1 MRLFVVFI
9 DAILIISLFVLFIL
23 LAKFTFSDSILTRLI
38 AKPILFLFIGIIYLY
53 INAKYIQ
60 SPLLCE
66 GLTDQFEK
74 GEVVRTPL
82 PLQPGQKI
90 KDLAEGTYDS
100 TGGLIQIG
108 KIGAGSVN
116 QVTGIAVRGEIIG
129 QLNYVPGT
137 QPLNKNFACLLYE
150 IKAGGQ
156 HYLNHSS
163 LDYAW
168 SYQRTEH
175 LTPYTGFSNMYFLNS
190 YRVQAGLPVTSYG
203 EFCITK
209 GLINGIAR

>member
-1 MRLFVVFI
+1 MSVVIF
-9 DAILIISLFVLFIL
+9 DAILIVSIFVLFIL
-23 LAKFTFSDSILTRLI
+23 AAKFSLSDSILTRFI
-38 AKPILFLFIGIIYLY
+38 AKTILFFFLGIIYLY
-53 INAKYIQ
+53 IDLNYIQ

-74 GEVVRTPL
+74 GTVVRTPL

-100 TGGLIQIG
+100 TGGIIQIG
-108 KIGAGSVN
+108 KLGASSLN

-129 QLNYVPGT
+129 QLHYVPGT

-156 HYLNHSS
+156 HFLNESS

-168 SYQRTEH
+168 SYQRAQH
-175 LTPYTGFSNMYFLNS
+175 PTPYTGFSNMYFLNS
-190 YRVQAGLPVTSYG
+190 YRTQAGLPVTSHG
-203 EFCITK
+203 QFCITK
-209 GLINGIAR
+209 ALIDGIAR